1 MFEKFVET
9 LNHTGKA
16 VSEKTKQGTDIV
28 KANLKITTEERE
40 LNDLFL
46 EIGKLYYK
54 NNSENPCCDQ
64 MKELFEKVSE
74 KEAAVEELKSKV
86 RALKG
91 VTVCQNCGAEVD
103 EENAFCG
110 KCGAKIERPE
120 PVEEPEEAKEI
131 SDSVVDHED
140 NVEVVDENGEPSIKI
155 EIAKDE
161 STDDNKDE

>member
-9 LNHTGKA
+9 LNNTGKA

-46 EIGKLYYK
+46 EIGKMYYE
-54 NNSENPCCDQ
+54 NNRENPCCDH
-64 MKELFEKVSE
+64 MKELFDKVAE

-91 VTVCQNCGAEVD
+91 VVICQNCGAEVGD
-103 EENAFCG
+103 DNAFCG

-120 PVEEPEEAKEI
+120 PVEAVEEAKEI
-131 SDSVVDHED
+131 SDTVVDHED

-155 EIAKDE
+155 ELAKDE
-161 STDDNKDE
+161 NNDE

>member
-1 MFEKFVET
+1 MFEKFVAT
-9 LNHTGKA
+9 LNNTGKA

-46 EIGKLYYK
+46 EIGKMYYK

-64 MKELFEKVSE
+64 MKELFDKVSE
-74 KEAAVEELKSKV
+74 KEAAVEELKNKV

-91 VTVCQNCGAEVD
+91 VVICENCGAEVGD
-103 EENAFCG
+103 DNAFCG

-120 PVEEPEEAKEI
+120 PVEEPEETKEI
-131 SDSVVDHED
+131 SDTVVDHED

-155 EIAKDE
+155 ELAKDE
-161 STDDNKDE
+161 NTEE

>member
-54 NNSENPCCDQ
+54 NNSENPCCNQ

-74 KEAAVEELKSKV
+74 KEAVVEDLKSKV
-86 RALKG
+86 RSLKG
-91 VTVCQNCGAEVD
+91 VTVCQSCGAEVD
-103 EENAFCG
+103 GENAFCG

-120 PVEEPEEAKEI
+120 PVEESDKSTEI
-131 SDSVVDHED
+131 SDSIVDHED
-140 NVEVVDENGEPSIKI
+140 NVEIVDENDEPTIKI
-155 EIAKDE
+155 ELAKDE
-161 STDDNKDE
+161 SKDN

>member
-64 MKELFEKVSE
+64 MKELFEKVAE
-74 KEAAVEELKSKV
+74 KEASVEELKSKV

-91 VTVCQNCGAEVD
+91 VTVCRNCGAEVGED
-103 EENAFCG
+103 NTFCG

-120 PVEEPEEAKEI
+120 PVEETEETKEI
-131 SDSVVDHED
+131 GDSVVDHED
-140 NVEVVDENGEPSIKI
+140 NVEAVDENGEPSINI
-155 EIAKDE
+155 EVAKDE
-161 STDDNKDE
+161 STDE